1 MAIKVGG
8 TEVVSDARALSN
20 ITSIDATTAA
30 AIGAGGVGGGGEV
43 DFTASGSLTNG
54 DLVKLNLD
62 GTVSVIEG
70 GGAGTPAVFESA
82 AVNTTSSTFDSN
94 SNKVV
99 IAYRDQGN
107 SYYGTAVVGTVS
119 GDSISFGTPVVF
131 RSGNTGTLSTT
142 FDSNSNKVVI
152 AFSQWDLSNYGAAI
166 VGTVSGTSI
175 SFGSET
181 VFESATTSYI
191 SATFDSNSNK
201 VVIAYRDAGNS
212 SYGTAVVGT
221 VSGTSISF
229 GTPVVF
235 ESGYS
240 QYISSTFDSNS
251 NKVVIAYQDSSNSD
265 YGTAVVGT
273 VSGTSISFGSPVVFA
288 SSNSATISP
297 TFDSNSNKV
306 VIAYADNSNSGYGNA
321 VVGTVSGTSI
331 SFGTPVVFEEG
342 SISYISATFDS
353 NSNEVVIAY
362 RDNTNPYYGTGVG
375 GTVNGTSI
383 SFGGASI
390 FESAEV
396 YYVSATFDSN
406 SNKVVIAYR
415 DNGNS
420 SYGTAVTFKPS
431 DVVNWIGFASEDAAD
446 DATATIN
453 IIGGVNEGQTGLTIG
468 SNYYLSDDGTLTTTT
483 TDGREVGRA
492 IAADKIMITQGS
504 IS

>member
-212 SYGTAVVGT
+212 S
-221 VSGTSISF
+221 
-229 GTPVVF
+229 
-235 ESGYS
+235 
-240 QYISSTFDSNS
+240 
-251 NKVVIAYQDSSNSD
+251 